1 MKQRSYTAQYR
12 VDAVQLAEE
21 IGPSAA
27 ARQLKMSVDTLY
39 TWISRKKHGELPLSD
54 MPPEAKESLDLA
66 QQVKQLKQENRVLA
80 SEIAQ
85 IKRENQ
91 ILEDAATFF
100 AARRKK

>member
-21 IGPSAA
+21 IGASAA

-54 MPPEAKESLDLA
+54 IPPEAKESLDLA
-66 QQVKQLKQENRVLA
+66 QQVKRLKQEIKAIA
-80 SEIAQ
+80 SENAQ
-85 IKRENQ
+85 LRKENQ
-91 ILEDAATFF
+91 ILDDAATFF